1 MAAIIAHDPASI
13 ARDAFELHAQR
24 LRRACIRITGG
35 DTEAADD
42 LVQDAFIQ
50 YMRRVPMMEHRP
62 ENPFG
67 YLLVTARRLHV
78 KRILARRELPSEDVE
93 LEHGREDTQRD
104 ALARVE
110 LDAVR
115 EAVGQLCPRQRRALA
130 LAAGGSSSAEIGVE
144 LGICDNAVNQL
155 LFRARARLR
164 ELTAA

>member
-1 MAAIIAHDPASI
+1 MAAIITHDPASL
-13 ARDAFELHAQR
+13 ARDAFQDHAAR

-35 DTEAADD
+35 DADAADD
-42 LVQDAFIQ
+42 LVQDAFMQ
-50 YMRRVPMMEHRP
+50 YLRRLPLREQRP

-78 KRILARRELPSEDVE
+78 KRIVGRRELPSEDIAAE
-93 LEHGREDTQRD
+93 QGREDTQRD

-110 LDAVR
+110 LDAVCD
-115 EAVGQLCPRQRRALA
+115 AVAQLCPRQRRALA
-130 LAAGGSSSAEIGVE
+130 LAAGGSTSAEIGEE

-155 LFRARARLR
+155 LFRARTRLR